1 MPAIEPP
8 AVSVAIPVRN
18 GAATIGE
25 QLKAVLAQECAEP
38 FEVVVA
44 NNGSRDA
51 TAAVVAA
58 IAAQD
63 TRVRLVAAGD
73 EASEPGAR
81 NAAVAACR
89 APIVACCDADDV
101 VRPGWLQAIVEAFDD
116 GAHAVSVTRE
126 YWTLNPGFRAAG
138 FPETHLNAWLAGGAF
153 AVRRDLYLELGGF
166 DPSMP
171 VCADTEFGFRLQR
184 CTGRRAVPLPLA
196 VVSVRLARDPAAVF
210 RRARRQA
217 RTWPELQRRHPA
229 EMSPT
234 AGQMPALRRAMAWWL
249 LRHAPLVAGRRRLRW
264 FEVAGT
270 VVGDFEGSIGDA

>member
-1 MPAIEPP
+1 MPDSEPP

-25 QLKAVLAQECAEP
+25 QLEAVLAQECAAP

-44 NNGSRDA
+44 DNGSTDA

-58 IAAQD
+58 FAARD
-63 TRVRLVAAGD
+63 GRVHLVAAAD
-73 EASEPGAR
+73 EASEAGAR
-81 NAAVAACR
+81 NAALAACR

-101 VRPGWLQAIVEAFDD
+101 VRPGWLAAIVEAFAG

-126 YWTLNPGFRAAG
+126 YWTLNPGFREAG
-138 FPETHLNAWLAGGAF
+138 FPATHLNTWLAGGAF

-166 DPSMP
+166 DPTMP

-184 CTGRRAVPLPLA
+184 STGRRAVPLPDA
-196 VVSVRLARDPAAVF
+196 VVSVRLARDSVAVF

-217 RTWPELQRRHPA
+217 RTWPELQRRHPT
-229 EMSPT
+229 EMAP
-234 AGQMPALRRAMAWWL
+234 AAADMPALRRRMAWWL
-249 LRHAPLVAGRRRLRW
+249 LRSAPLVAGRRRLRW
-264 FEVAGT
+264 VEVAGT
-270 VVGDFEGSIGDA
+270 CLGEFEGSIRDA

>member
-1 MPAIEPP
+1 M
-8 AVSVAIPVRN
+8 SVAIPVRN

-25 QLKAVLAQECAEP
+25 QLRAVLAQECTAT

-44 NNGSRDA
+44 DNGSTDA

-58 IAAQD
+58 IAARD
-63 TRVRLVAAGD
+63 GRVRLVAAAD
-73 EASEPGAR
+73 EGSEPCAR

-101 VRPGWLQAIVEAFDD
+101 VRPGWLAAIVEAFAG

-126 YWTLNPGFRAAG
+126 YWTLNPGFREAG
-138 FPETHLNAWLAGGAF
+138 NRRTHLNTWLAGGAF

-166 DPSMP
+166 DQSMP
-171 VCADTEFGFRLQR
+171 VGADTEFGFRLQLA
-184 CTGRRAVPLPLA
+184 TGRRAVLLPDA
-196 VVSVRLARDPAAVF
+196 VVSVRLARDSWAVF

-217 RTWPELQRRHPA
+217 RTWPELRRRHPS
-229 EMSPT
+229 EMTPT
-234 AGQMPALRRAMAWWL
+234 AADMPALRGRMAWWL
-249 LRHAPLVAGRRRLRW
+249 LRNAPLVAGRRRLRW

-270 VVGDFEGSIGDA
+270 VVGELEGSIRDA